1 MPPRPATASANQ
13 NNAVPAASAAAKT
26 SVDAQTAPPAQ
37 DEDTASAAT
46 PTQDTGSAA
55 AEQSQLVSVPGS
67 APSGFNRER
76 LADWSISNEMAIA
89 VSEAT
94 VLGDLDKRLR
104 DRIYK
109 RVSRM
114 AEKCELPQH
123 LAVEWAAAKADRKGA
138 KQLSFMKLWLQ
149 NNGTFGGATVSET
162 ASAGKDTLNRLV
174 MGWKTKAQ
182 IRADYAGLDN
192 ADEIVEREIKGAKSI
207 PHPMDKKDK
216 DRRLYHVVVRVE
228 EETVGVKSKRQG
240 IRVSAAADVEAV
252 GFVES
257 VHDKIER
264 ENCVITR
271 GPPASAEKKRPRP
284 LGRHDSAASA
294 ASEPAPKEKKA
305 RVYTPGTAATRMRNL
320 ISRSTG
326 KINDLCRQGTAL
338 AEQGTAVEDYIQRM
352 KVCKEMNDRL
362 LREKCNK
369 ESLPTDHEALASAI
383 NDVATELRTHNGV
396 MNLFKAHLKLENP

>member
-26 SVDAQTAPPAQ
+26 SVPAQTAPPAQ

-67 APSGFNRER
+67 APSGFNPER

-149 NNGTFGGATVSET
+149 NNGTFGGAEVSET
-162 ASAGKDTLNRLV
+162 ASAGKDTLNRFV

-182 IRADYAGLDN
+182 IRAEYAGLAN
-192 ADEIVEREIKGAKSI
+192 VEEIVERESKGAKSI
-207 PHPMDKKDK
+207 PHPLDKK
-216 DRRLYHVVVRVE
+216 R
-228 EETVGVKSKRQG
+228 
-240 IRVSAAADVEAV
+240 
-252 GFVES
+252 
-257 VHDKIER
+257 
-264 ENCVITR
+264 
-271 GPPASAEKKRPRP
+271 
-284 LGRHDSAASA
+284 
-294 ASEPAPKEKKA
+294 
-305 RVYTPGTAATRMRNL
+305 
-320 ISRSTG
+320 
-326 KINDLCRQGTAL
+326 
-338 AEQGTAVEDYIQRM
+338 
-352 KVCKEMNDRL
+352 
-362 LREKCNK
+362 
-369 ESLPTDHEALASAI
+369 
-383 NDVATELRTHNGV
+383 
-396 MNLFKAHLKLENP
+396 